1 MDIGREREVERS
13 KRLVERSRVES
24 TRKGLRSRSAMQ
36 GVPTIGSSVNP
47 ADTYSNYPKVKI
59 DIVAGGKLWLYKV
72 FGRGVVSL

>member
-1 MDIGREREVERS
+1 M
-13 KRLVERSRVES
+13 ES

-59 DIVAGGKLWLYKV
+59 DIVAGGKLWCIRFLDV
-72 FGRGVVSL
+72 G

>member
-59 DIVAGGKLWLYKV
+59 DIVDGGKLWCIRFLDV
-72 FGRGVVSL
+72 G